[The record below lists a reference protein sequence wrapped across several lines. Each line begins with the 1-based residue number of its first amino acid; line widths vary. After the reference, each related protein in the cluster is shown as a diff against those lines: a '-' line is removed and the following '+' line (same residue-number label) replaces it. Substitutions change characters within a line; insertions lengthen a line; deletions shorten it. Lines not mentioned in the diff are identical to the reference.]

1 MTRALG
7 ILLSLCALLS
17 ACASAP
23 PPPLALPVDLFDDA
37 RFAPPTE
44 RIDPDQVFALSED
57 MRRYLRED
65 MAPLLRRHGRQY
77 GLLEALGNRAQLRL
91 EYDAVSTRNAAQ
103 AFEARSGNCLALVV
117 MTAAFAKALDLP
129 VTYQSAYIDE
139 TWSRSGDLYVRSGHV
154 NLSLGRR
161 PFDVG
166 TRHDRSEATV
176 DFLPPGD
183 LKGLR
188 TRPIDEATVQA
199 MFMNNR
205 AVEALVQGRIDDAYW
220 WTREAL
226 RVQPG
231 HWASYN
237 TLGVVW
243 LRRGEPER
251 ADRVLA
257 HLLRQQPE
265 HLQALANRALALERS
280 GQAEAAAA
288 VRERLALREPHPP
301 FRDFH
306 LGQAA
311 MARGDFGRA
320 RELFDREVA
329 RDPHYHEFHFWLA
342 LAHFRLGDEA
352 QARKHLALA
361 ADYSTTRGDRALYDA
376 KLAWLRSTHH

>member
-1 MTRALG
+1 MTRALVC
-7 ILLSLCALLS
+7 LLSLCGLLG
-17 ACASAP
+17 ACASGP
-23 PPPLALPVDLFDDA
+23 PPGPPPDGLFDDA

-44 RIDPDQVFALSED
+44 RVDAEQVFAVSEA
-57 MRRYLRED
+57 MQRYLRED

-77 GLLEALGNRAQLRL
+77 GLIEALGNRAQLRL
-91 EYDAVSTRNAAQ
+91 EYDAVSTRTASQ

-117 MTAAFAKALDLP
+117 MTAAFAKELGVP
-129 VTYQSAYIDE
+129 VTYQSAYVDE
-139 TWSRSGDLYVRSGHV
+139 PWSRSGDLYVRSGHV
-154 NLSLGRR
+154 NLTLGRR
-161 PFDVG
+161 AFDVG

-188 TRPIDEATVQA
+188 TRPIGEATVLA

-226 RVQPG
+226 RAEPG

-237 TLGVVW
+237 TLGVIW
-243 LRRGEPER
+243 LRRGDAER

-257 HLLRQQPE
+257 YLLEQQPE
-265 HLQALANRALALERS
+265 HLQALANRALALERG
-280 GQAEAAAA
+280 GQDVAAAA
-288 VRERLALREPHPP
+288 LRGRLSRHEPHPP
-301 FRDFH
+301 FHFFH

-311 MARGDFGRA
+311 MERGDFAQA
-320 RELFDREVA
+320 RELFARELR
-329 RDPHYHEFHFWLA
+329 RDPYYHEFHFWLGQ
-342 LAHFRLGDEA
+342 AHWRLGDAA

-361 ADYSTTRGDRALYDA
+361 ADYSTTRRDRALYDA
-376 KLAWLRSTHH
+376 KLAWLRAAHH